1 LSAKLSVTFADL
13 SPRKTANVMGTMGVA
28 LGMVVDHNG
37 KKLGGKRCNP
47 FSATKPARLGLA
59 IQWLTDG

>member
-1 LSAKLSVTFADL
+1 
-13 SPRKTANVMGTMGVA
+13 
-28 LGMVVDHNG
+28 MVVDHNG

>member
-1 LSAKLSVTFADL
+1 MTLADM

-28 LGMVVDHNG
+28 LGMMLNHNG

-47 FSATKPARLGLA
+47 FSATKQARLGLA
-59 IQWLTDG
+59 IQCLTDG